1 VTSTEPVAATEMA
14 TPTSKLVS
22 VARWASLSFL
32 VVALALGLLSGWCAM
47 RISEMRCGPE
57 PPEPHTGLYLI
68 LVAPPIVATL
78 LALVLVR
85 RAFNLRTGAAAS
97 AALVAA
103 MVGCALGAGSVV
115 FAALVAMSC

>member
-1 VTSTEPVAATEMA
+1 MTSTEPVAEMEMA
-14 TPTSKLVS
+14 PPMSKLVS
-22 VARWASLSFL
+22 VARWASVTFL
-32 VVALALGLLSGWCAM
+32 VIALGLGLLSGWCAL

-85 RAFNLRTGAAAS
+85 RAFNLRTGGAAS
-97 AALVAA
+97 AALIAA
-103 MVGCALGAGSVV
+103 MVGCGLGAGSVV
-115 FAALVAMSC
+115 FATLVAMSC